1 MKLTVSDD
9 RYHVHWTAHIE
20 QGRTAAQWCYD
31 SFGSGW
37 GHESV
42 EPPDSRYHA
51 DHYFIFAKLYHAQ
64 WFMAKW
70 TA

>member
-1 MKLTVSDD
+1 MNLTVSDD

-20 QGRTAAQWCYD
+20 QGRTAAQWC
-31 SFGSGW
+31 
-37 GHESV
+37 HESFDQGWLYHCKA
-42 EPPDSRYHA
+42 PDLRYHA
-51 DHYFIFAKLYHAQ
+51 DHRFTFCKLYHAQ